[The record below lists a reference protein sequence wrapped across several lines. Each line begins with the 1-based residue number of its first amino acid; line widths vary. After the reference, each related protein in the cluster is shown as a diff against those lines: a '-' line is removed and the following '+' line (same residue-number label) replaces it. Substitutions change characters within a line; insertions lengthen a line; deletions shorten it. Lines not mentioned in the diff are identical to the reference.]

1 MAELSPSDQVR
12 LSRITGDMMTLLL
25 LDDAWTELA
34 QQPDSWVMSTT
45 MDPRGE
51 IPPTRLEQI
60 TDEMQ
65 RLLQRMGEAAGFI
78 GTLPERMGADLSARF
93 DALMWGDGLSSADRD
108 DLRWLVTRAGGVTGL
123 AQSAAAAL
131 SNSSSEADDLQ
142 AKVTRMQSGETG
154 WTAIAEGYRRATQ
167 WAPQGE
173 ASQGGESQGRESQGR
188 ESLGDLS
195 KDYRCG
201 LGSGLLVSGC
211 AALPSA
217 VGTGAAAA
225 IAAGAAGAV
234 AAGVI
239 AGATGGVAAIAIIV
253 AGLLVMRRA
262 KC

>member
-25 LDDAWTELA
+25 LDDAWTEAA
-34 QQPDSWVMSTT
+34 QQPGSWAIPATSS
-45 MDPRGE
+45 PEGE
-51 IPPTRLEQI
+51 IPPTPLEQI

-65 RLLQRMGEAAGFI
+65 RLLQQMGEAAEFI
-78 GTLPERMGADLSARF
+78 GTLPERMGTDLSVRL

-131 SNSSSEADDLQ
+131 SNSRSEADDLQ
-142 AKVTRMQSGETG
+142 AKVNRLQSGEMASG
-154 WTAIAEGYRRATQ
+154 WTFPGGAFPPGADLGEAFPPGADL
-167 WAPQGE
+167 GE
-173 ASQGGESQGRESQGR
+173 ASQ
-188 ESLGDLS
+188 GDLS

-201 LGSGLLVSGC
+201 LGSGLLVSGF

-217 VGTGAAAA
+217 AGTGAAAA
-225 IAAGAAGAV
+225 VAAGAAGAV

-239 AGATGGVAAIAIIV
+239 VGATGGVAAIAIIV
-253 AGLLVMRRA
+253 AGLLVLRRA